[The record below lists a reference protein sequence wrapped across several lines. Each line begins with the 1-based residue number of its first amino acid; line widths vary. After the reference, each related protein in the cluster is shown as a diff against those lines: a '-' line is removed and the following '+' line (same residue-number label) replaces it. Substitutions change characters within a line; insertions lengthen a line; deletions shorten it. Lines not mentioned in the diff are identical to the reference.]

1 MPVTLPDLRPK
12 VAEAIKTFWTG
23 RLNAQQAQVL
33 TGRVDAGTR
42 GAVTSGKHMDGFLS
56 IALPLV
62 DQFAPYAAKH
72 TRGNELRLPGY
83 YRHNKKFDVIVMD
96 GPQLVAVLEF
106 KSMVG
111 SFGNNANNRFEEVLG
126 AAADFWKAWE
136 KGMLG
141 TGMRPFLGWLMM
153 LEDHERSR
161 CIVTDRSPHFAI
173 DPAFLHTSYIDR
185 FNRICERMVQ
195 ERLYTAAAVISSKK
209 SELDHDGSYKEETAG
224 TGVQRLFGDF
234 ASHLDEYTRGR
245 HQPSLSLIFKDP
257 PHAVAPRMPRLP
269 K

>member
-1 MPVTLPDLRPK
+1 MPVTLPDLRPQ

-23 RLNAQQAQVL
+23 RLNAQQAQAL

-62 DQFAPYAAKH
+62 ERFAPYAAKH
-72 TRGNELRLPGY
+72 TGGNELRLPGY
-83 YRHNKKFDVIVMD
+83 YRHNKKFDLIVMD
-96 GPQLVAVLEF
+96 GSKLVAVLEF

-126 AAADFWKAWE
+126 AAADFWKAWD

-141 TGMRPFLGWLMM
+141 AGMRPFLGWLMM
-153 LEDHERSR
+153 LEDHEDSR
-161 CIVTDRSPHFAI
+161 RIVTDRSPHFAI
-173 DPAFLHTSYIDR
+173 DPDFLQTSYIDR

-195 ERLYTAAAVISSKK
+195 ERLYTAAAVISSRK
-209 SELDHDGSYKEETAG
+209 SEANHDGSYSEETAG
-224 TGVQRLFGDF
+224 TGIQRLFGDF
-234 ASHLDEYTRGR
+234 ASHLDEYTRDH
-245 HQPSLSLIFKDP
+245 HQPNLSLVLTSP
-257 PHAVAPRMPRLP
+257 PYAAAPRRRTR
-269 K
+269 